1 MPQEQ
6 SSSIKQKIFIINN
19 GDQMLGGTA
28 LGVVLR
34 LGRLGGSFS
43 SSSQKR
49 HRPLKAPFSLF
60 FVIMGPNGPLFVEVW
75 ISIFWSLPFLCVRI
89 WLPEPKCTPGSGVRR
104 PSGEVFAP
112 FAFLYTAVLLWGLE
126 CLLGFCGSALAR
138 AEIYPLMTGIFNVV
152 DPSRAIT
159 LRIYLQA
166 MSFSSLCV
174 FRITVLTLNFQC

>member
-1 MPQEQ
+1 MET
-6 SSSIKQKIFIINN
+6 KCW
-19 GDQMLGGTA
+19 GGTA
-28 LGVVLR
+28 LWVVLR

-43 SSSQKR
+43 SSSQKC
-49 HRPLKAPFSLF
+49 HRPLKAPFFLFICDYGAKWTSLCQ
-60 FVIMGPNGPLFVEVW
+60 EVW
-75 ISIFWSLPFLCVRI
+75 ISIFWSLPFCCVRI
-89 WLPEPKCTPGSGVRR
+89 WLPEPKCTPGSGICR

-138 AEIYPLMTGIFNVV
+138 AEICPLMTGIFNVV

-174 FRITVLTLNFQC
+174 FRFTVLTLNFQC